1 MRAGAYS
8 LAAALVACT
17 VAGHA
22 QGFYT
27 KTDNSK
33 IAVNAVDTNNPLSF
47 DSVDRFQI
55 VAIFKRIGN
64 HDSYARV
71 IEHASGGGGANG
83 YYIGANVGS
92 TDHRFSLQFSNS
104 SLMSYSTSRYSTGDI
119 MFFTGGFDVSGNEY
133 LNYAANRAKPS
144 DPKLQNMKDAN
155 ATGTA
160 DLTLGGSSW
169 STSRDPNIE
178 LYKVLMYEDWLSQKQ
193 MDVIS
198 LSHGRQY
205 PVKNLVG
212 AWATTS
218 FALNPGET
226 MTTSK
231 PAKAIVGGQD
241 ADEIDNTPQ
250 TVSAV
255 VGHAWQYGGMY

>member
-1 MRAGAYS
+1 
-8 LAAALVACT
+8 
-17 VAGHA
+17 
-22 QGFYT
+22 
-27 KTDNSK
+27 
-33 IAVNAVDTNNPLSF
+33 
-47 DSVDRFQI
+47 
-55 VAIFKRIGN
+55 
-64 HDSYARV
+64 
-71 IEHASGGGGANG
+71 
-83 YYIGANVGS
+83 
-92 TDHRFSLQFSNS
+92 
-104 SLMSYSTSRYSTGDI
+104 MSYSTSRYSTGDI

-133 LNYAANRAKPS
+133 LNYGANRAKPS
-144 DPKLQNMKDAN
+144 DPLLQNIKDAN

-218 FALNPGET
+218 FGLNPGET